1 VDRLT
6 RKELKSDRFALEVQ
20 HSVEY
25 LGEHRRQVTRWG
37 SIALGVAVLVFAVY
51 FYRSHQ
57 RTVRQE
63 ALHDAM
69 LILNANIGPGGNEY
83 NPMFP
88 TAAARDAAVDK
99 AFTDLA
105 AKYSG
110 TDEGYVAQYILGSTA
125 ADKGKVAEAE
135 KRFKMVADSGTPYAA
150 LAKLSLAA
158 LYNNVSKRAEG
169 EKLLLSL
176 IDHPT
181 ELVSKDTATI
191 ALAQLIAK
199 SDPQR
204 ARKLLEPLRG
214 SPRPTVSKAA
224 ITALSEIP
232 QK

>member
-1 VDRLT
+1 MDRLT

-25 LGEHRRQVTRWG
+25 LGEHRRQVVRWG
-37 SIALGVAVLVFAVY
+37 SIALVVAVVVLGVF
-51 FYRSHQ
+51 FYRKHT

-69 LILNANIGPGGNEY
+69 LVLNANIGTGGNEY
-83 NPMFP
+83 NLMFP

-110 TDEGYVAQYILGSTA
+110 TDEGVIAQYVLGSTA
-125 ADKGKVAEAE
+125 ADKGSVAEAE
-135 KRFKMVADSGTPYAA
+135 KRFKIVADSGTPYAA
-150 LAKLSLAA
+150 LAKMSLAA
-158 LYNNVSKRAEG
+158 LYGSSDKRAEG
-169 EKLLLSL
+169 EKLLQSL

-181 ELVSKDTATI
+181 ELVSKDSATI
-191 ALAQLIAK
+191 ALARLVAK
-199 SDPQR
+199 SDPPR

-214 SPRPTVSKAA
+214 SPRSTVSKAA
-224 ITALSEIP
+224 LTALSELP
-232 QK
+232 QQ